1 MRILKLVIWDLDQTI
16 LTGVLEE
23 GDKDVNPAV
32 PHVMVQLHAR
42 GTLQAL
48 ATHNESEVLR
58 PALEEYD
65 WSRLFVH
72 TEADLGPKV
81 KMVRRILNK
90 LSINPSHTVFVDE
103 DPFERDSIAVQI
115 PGISAWSVANLQTYL
130 DEIPNAITK
139 EGSRRTE
146 MYIEQQARLRD
157 EEAAGDY

>member
-1 MRILKLVIWDLDQTI
+1 
-16 LTGVLEE
+16 
-23 GDKDVNPAV
+23 
-32 PHVMVQLHAR
+32 
-42 GTLQAL
+42 
-48 ATHNESEVLR
+48 
-58 PALEEYD
+58 
-65 WSRLFVH
+65 VH

-90 LSINPSHTVFVDE
+90 LSISPSHTVFVDE

-115 PGISAWSVANLQTYL
+115 PRISAWSVANLQTYL

-146 MYIEQQARLRD
+146 MYIEYQARLRD